1 MGESAKLKS
10 YLSKLNINFLTHKHP
25 PVFTCEEAE
34 KYDKNIKGIHSKNL
48 FLKSKSKNPSF
59 YLVIIP
65 SKEKLNIKSIENII
79 NEKLS
84 FANEHELKQQLNLT
98 PGSVSIFGLLN
109 NQNTTL
115 ILSEKIFNSQFVSF
129 HPNINTETL
138 ELNKNDFHIFLDSIK
153 NKRVI
158 I

>member
-1 MGESAKLKS
+1 MSQEQIVYS
-10 YLSKLNINFLTHKHP
+10 YLKKLNIRFISHKHP
-25 PVFTCEEAE
+25 AVYTCDEAE

-48 FLKSKSKNPSF
+48 FLKSKGKIITF

-65 SKEKLNIKSIENII
+65 SNEKLNIKQLEKLL

-84 FANEHELKQQLNLT
+84 FANEIELKEQLNLT
-98 PGSVSIFGLLN
+98 PGSVSIFSLISNEKIILL
-109 NQNTTL
+109 
-115 ILSEKIFNSQFVSF
+115 LSEKIFNSDFVAF

-138 ELNKNDFHIFLDSIK
+138 ELNKNDFHIFLNSLK
-153 NKRVI
+153 NKKTI